1 MFLITGGTHGIGE
14 AIVRRLVRDNEKVVF
29 TGRDEASGRA
39 LEAELPGATF
49 MQGDVASEAD
59 CQRIVQATV
68 ALGHGKLSGLVNNAG
83 TSARNAFS
91 EASAADWDRVM
102 AVNARS
108 AFLFI
113 RHALP
118 ALIAARGAVVN
129 MSSIAGKVGEEG
141 LAVYCASKAALLG
154 LTQALALEYG
164 QHVRFNAV
172 CPGQIATRMM
182 ETVLADTARLTALT
196 HRIPAG
202 RLADPSEVAEAVYWL
217 LSPASSYVNGTS
229 LTVDGGETAG
239 LKTPPRPARNDTLV

>member
-14 AIVRRLVRDNEKVVF
+14 AIVRRLVLDNQKLVF

-39 LEAELPGATF
+39 LEAELSGATF

-59 CQRIVQATV
+59 CQRIVEATV
-68 ALGHGKLSGLVNNAG
+68 ALSNGKLSGLVNNAG
-83 TSARNAFS
+83 TSARSAFS

-118 ALIAARGAVVN
+118 ALIAARGSVVN

-141 LAVYCASKAALLG
+141 LAIYCASKAALLG

-164 QHVRFNAV
+164 QQVR
-172 CPGQIATRMM
+172 
-182 ETVLADTARLTALT
+182 
-196 HRIPAG
+196 
-202 RLADPSEVAEAVYWL
+202 
-217 LSPASSYVNGTS
+217 
-229 LTVDGGETAG
+229 
-239 LKTPPRPARNDTLV
+239 